1 MKDLEKIENDIK
13 YLMTASKCSR
23 VDAVFA
29 LMANGRIRGRFN
41 AIDTSKLL
49 GISTALV
56 KQAYKSGMYKVS
68 RTIKEENLELKLKE
82 FLQG

>member
-29 LMANGRIRGRFN
+29 LMANGKLRGRFN
-41 AIDTSKLL
+41 AVDTSRVL
-49 GISTALV
+49 GISTSLV

-68 RTIKEENLELKLKE
+68 KTIKEENLELKLKE